1 MYGGTATKRSV
12 TRLFTVALN
21 VWRSTVLTCA
31 VLLVANAP
39 MAQAGVNVWTSHGP
53 EGGPVVALAIDPITP
68 STLYAGR
75 WNDGVFK
82 STDSCGSW
90 SPANTGLTYIDVQ
103 ALAIDPITPGT
114 LYAGSPYGGV
124 FKSTNSG
131 DIWNDL
137 NTDLTNT
144 FVSALA
150 IDPTTPST
158 LYVGTGGGSV
168 FDIEQQPVGPTESLS
183 GTVQYSGLQGPVF
196 ESHPIRLILFWN
208 DPLQVGGE
216 DGGDETRV
224 DQTVVNE
231 NGGSFTLTAP
241 VSGNYFLGYVL
252 DVIPNGEGDIAN
264 VGEPFQFYN
273 RRFVAPVDAIAVPQ
287 SGLSLDFDDSARLP
301 GIAGMITYTG
311 SKYGPVS
318 RGRKLRVAMFSDP
331 SLTDDTDEMESVV
344 TNGGRYDSITFDT
357 MPRYLRAWLDV
368 NGNGQFDSDEP
379 FEIYHG
385 GDPVVP
391 GPDQDAVNFQF
402 GDPTTATCVGDCG
415 TDGSVTVDEILTLVN
430 IARGNAQLS
439 KCSAGDANSDGQ
451 ITVDEILT
459 AVNNA
464 LNGCGGD

>member
-183 GTVQYSGLQGPVF
+183 GSVQ
-196 ESHPIRLILFWN
+196 
-208 DPLQVGGE
+208 
-216 DGGDETRV
+216 
-224 DQTVVNE
+224 
-231 NGGSFTLTAP
+231 
-241 VSGNYFLGYVL
+241 
-252 DVIPNGEGDIAN
+252 
-264 VGEPFQFYN
+264 
-273 RRFVAPVDAIAVPQ
+273 
-287 SGLSLDFDDSARLP
+287 
-301 GIAGMITYTG
+301 
-311 SKYGPVS
+311 
-318 RGRKLRVAMFSDP
+318 FS
-331 SLTDDTDEMESVV
+331 
-344 TNGGRYDSITFDT
+344 
-357 MPRYLRAWLDV
+357 
-368 NGNGQFDSDEP
+368 
-379 FEIYHG
+379 
-385 GDPVVP
+385 
-391 GPDQDAVNFQF
+391 
-402 GDPTTATCVGDCG
+402 
-415 TDGSVTVDEILTLVN
+415 
-430 IARGNAQLS
+430 
-439 KCSAGDANSDGQ
+439 
-451 ITVDEILT
+451 
-459 AVNNA
+459 
-464 LNGCGGD
+464 